1 MPIPNAL
8 SLFRENFR
16 PRHTPVSILIF
27 TFLGLLGY
35 RIAAGSIEEQAS
47 ATVQTSAKISASPLQ
62 TFPVA
67 TTTTKLAFPGA
78 QGFGAGSTGG
88 RGGRIIPVTTLADSG
103 PGSLRACVVADGP
116 RVCVF
121 RVSGV
126 IRFVTK
132 PPVIKNPFLTIA
144 GETAPGGGIILAHGG
159 GRQGL
164 TPLVIKNNH
173 DVIIR
178 HVRSR
183 PNLLGD
189 FRPSNDAIT
198 IENSHNV
205 IIDHVS
211 GSWARDENV
220 SGYRQN
226 DNVTISWSI
235 FADGLTPHDKCAL
248 LGSDPTG
255 PQKFS
260 FIGNLCANTGDRNP
274 DLNFTPLSCVEIIN
288 NVFYNAGSQFV
299 EIWESYGGTS
309 ANIVG
314 NWFRAGPNTS
324 SSAIGID
331 RRQTGSKGTA
341 RVWLWDNQFDGQF
354 VQEASS
360 LAQIISPHP
369 VCPLSTPPKSSAH
382 AYATVL
388 QNAGAFPRDSF
399 DRRIIVEVQTRT
411 GSFKEVAGPMPLLAG
426 GEAYPDQDAD
436 GMSDAW
442 ETEFGTNI
450 DVADSWADANG
461 DGLSNLEAFL
471 DYAHGRKMAGQ
482 RL

>member
-1 MPIPNAL
+1 MIP
-8 SLFRENFR
+8 
-16 PRHTPVSILIF
+16 IF
-27 TFLGLLGY
+27 TFLGMLGC
-35 RIAAGSIEEQAS
+35 RVAAGTIEEQAS
-47 ATVQTSAKISASPLQ
+47 ATVQPSAKISASPLQ

-103 PGSLRACVVADGP
+103 PGSFRACVVADGP

-132 PPVIKNPFLTIA
+132 PPVIKSPFLTIA

-159 GRQGL
+159 GPQGL

-173 DVIIR
+173 DVIVR

-189 FRPSNDAIT
+189 IRGSNDAIT
-198 IENSHNV
+198 VENSSNV

-211 GSWARDENV
+211 GSWARDENIN
-220 SGYRQN
+220 GHRQN

-235 FADGLTPHDKCAL
+235 FADGLTPHDNCAL

-274 DLNFTPLSCVEIIN
+274 DLNFTPLSCIEIIN
-288 NVFYNAGSQFV
+288 NVLYNAGSQFA

-314 NWFRAGPNTS
+314 NWFRAGPNTA

-331 RRQTGSKGTA
+331 RQQIGSTGAA
-341 RVWLWDNQFDGQF
+341 RVWLRDNHFDGQF
-354 VQEASS
+354 VQQASS
-360 LAQIISPHP
+360 LAQIISSQP
-369 VCPLSTPPKSSAH
+369 VCPLSISPQSSVN
-382 AYATVL
+382 AYTAVL

-399 DRRIIVEVQTRT
+399 DRGIIVEVQTRT
-411 GSFKEVAGPMPLLAG
+411 GHFKRVAGPMPRLDG
-426 GEAYPDQDAD
+426 GAAYPDRDAD

-442 ETEFGTNI
+442 EAAIGSNI
-450 DVADSWADANG
+450 GVADSWADSNG

-471 DYAHGRKMAGQ
+471 DFAHRRKMAGQ
-482 RL
+482 PVR